1 VSITYPQYPNSTF
14 PNVLDSWTRRSDP
27 NIGDI
32 TLINQYKAYILAG
45 DITSAQNLIIANPS
59 LKAKIFDSDSLNNL
73 QDGLQSVE
81 KFFKDNV
88 EGYID
93 IKQTEFQGEID
104 KFNLIGNWSGVTQY
118 YKKNLISYAG
128 NVYMAKIDSLN
139 HPPTTGD
146 EFDIYW
152 LLYSRKGDKGDTGVS
167 IQYKGD
173 YNPLTSY
180 VIGDAVSYTNGI
192 IYYCKSPT
200 TGNNPSDSTYWVI
213 ADKVFASAIAPTNP
227 ISGMIWFDTVNIII
241 KYYNG
246 TTWIATTVVTITD
259 GTYTFTASD
268 INTLSNQIVDLIED
282 VSSLNSSS
290 ALNLTSTQ
298 DSSSRTINITYT
310 RSDASTYKTIDYSNF
325 NSNDKPQTIVTKL
338 YSLTSVLQTTNTA
351 TLVWSTDG
359 SYVVSSSE
367 VMS

>member
-1 VSITYPQYPNSTF
+1 MSITYPQYPNSTF
-14 PNVLDSWTRRSDP
+14 PDVLDSWTRRSDP

-59 LKAKIFDSDSLNNL
+59 LKAKIFDSDALNNL

-88 EGYID
+88 EGYIQ
-93 IKQTEFQGEID
+93 IKQIEFQGEID

-128 NVYMAKIDSLN
+128 NIYMAKIDSLN

-227 ISGMIWFDTVNIII
+227 TSGMIWFDTVNIII

-268 INTLSNQIVDLIED
+268 INTLSNQIVVLSDNYNTY
-282 VSSLNSSS
+282 SS
-290 ALNLTSTQ
+290 NL
-298 DSSSRTINITYT
+298 DSNGIFTTVIYK
-310 RSDASTYKTIDYSNF
+310 RSDATVYLNSTLSGGTSPSYTTDTWTFYEA
-325 NSNDKPQTIVTKL
+325 DGTTVDHIV
-338 YSLTSVLQTTNTA
+338 NW
-351 TLVWSTDG
+351 TL
-359 SYVVSSSE
+359 SYDDNGNVVSKVAS
-367 VMS
+367 